1 MAEPTIKIL
10 PDHLANQIAAG
21 EVVQRPESVVKELV
35 ENAVDAGATSITVV
49 VREAGKQLIHVI
61 DDGKGMSRE
70 DLELAT
76 VRHATSKISSEQ
88 DLHAIKTLGFRG
100 EALASIAAV
109 ADVEIR
115 SRRAGDEVATT
126 LISRP
131 GVTHEVKSTSGDV
144 GTQILVRNLFY
155 NVPARRKFLKS
166 DMTEFRHISEAMQ
179 RMALARPDLRFT
191 FYDGD
196 QLVFDV
202 KPAELKRRIQE
213 ILNLPSAK
221 PLVHV
226 EGGDRD
232 ISVEGYVG
240 LPSLARQSR
249 SGQFFF
255 LNGRPISSRS
265 LSHAVVSAYEHLL
278 DAGQHPVFV
287 LHVTI
292 DPQRVDVNVHPQKH
306 EVKFDDER
314 TVYLLIQHE
323 VTKAL
328 QSQDVI
334 PSFLGDV
341 PLSERP
347 LQSLPRSENAPPTV
361 VNRLT
366 GEIQTGTSPAASRPA
381 FPSRPYE
388 PRQVTGAER
397 RALDTLFGQD
407 ESTDVGDVLHVGR
420 QYILSTSADGV
431 VVIDQHAAHERVLYE
446 RSMKRT
452 STDRAEQALLFAVEI
467 RLSSSH
473 VAVLKEYLDELT
485 ELGFRLEIREGSVVE
500 IHAVPSDVQPGNE
513 QGTLDALLQSL
524 EDAGRLPR
532 ERRREGVAAAF
543 ASRQALRRGE
553 PLSPSQMRSLVAD
566 LFACSVPHLTPH
578 GEPTYIV
585 IPFDELAQRF
595 R

>member
-1 MAEPTIKIL
+1 MAETTIKIL

-61 DDGKGMSRE
+61 DDGKGMARE
-70 DLELAT
+70 DVELAT
-76 VRHATSKISSEQ
+76 VRHATSKIATET
-88 DLHAIKTLGFRG
+88 DLHAIRTLGFRG

-115 SRRAGDEVATT
+115 SRRAGDDVATT
-126 LISRP
+126 LLSRP
-131 GVTHEVKSTSGDV
+131 GVTHEVKSSAGDV
-144 GTQILVRNLFY
+144 GTQVLVRNLFY

-179 RMALARPDLRFT
+179 RMAMARPDLRFT

-202 KPAELKRRIQE
+202 KPAELKRRIQD
-213 ILNLPSAK
+213 ILNLPSGK
-221 PLVHV
+221 SLVHV
-226 EGGDRD
+226 EGGDSQ
-232 ISVEGYVG
+232 ISIEGYVG
-240 LPSLARQSR
+240 LPAIARQSR
-249 SGQFFF
+249 SGQYFF

-265 LSHAVVSAYEHLL
+265 LGHAVLSAYEHLL
-278 DAGQHPVFV
+278 DSGQHPVFV
-287 LHVTI
+287 LHLTI

-314 TVYLLIQHE
+314 TVYLLVQHE
-323 VTKAL
+323 VTTAL

-334 PSFLGDV
+334 PSFLGEV

-347 LQSLPRSENAPPTV
+347 LQSLPRDSQDAPTV

-366 GEIQTGTSPAASRPA
+366 GEIQTGTAPSGTRPA
-381 FPSRPYE
+381 FPSRPPE
-388 PRQVTGAER
+388 QRTISGAER
-397 RALDTLFGQD
+397 KALDTLFGAD
-407 ESTDVGDVLHVGR
+407 ESTDVGDVLHAGR
-420 QYILSTSADGV
+420 QFILSTSADGV
-431 VVIDQHAAHERVLYE
+431 IVIDQHAAHERILYE
-446 RSMKRT
+446 QAMKRAEGGP
-452 STDRAEQALLFAVEI
+452 AEQALLFAVEV

-473 VAVLKEYLDELT
+473 IAILKEYLE
-485 ELGFRLEIREGSVVE
+485 EFAALGFRLDIKGSSLVE
-500 IHAVPSDVQPGNE
+500 IHAVPNDVQPGNE
-513 QGTLDALLQSL
+513 QGTLDAIIQSL
-524 EDAGRLPR
+524 EDAGRLPAD
-532 ERRREGVAAAF
+532 RRREGVAAAF

-553 PLSPSQMRSLVAD
+553 PLTPVEMRRLVTD
-566 LFACSVPHLTPH
+566 LFATSVPHLTPH
-578 GEPTYIV
+578 GEPTYVV